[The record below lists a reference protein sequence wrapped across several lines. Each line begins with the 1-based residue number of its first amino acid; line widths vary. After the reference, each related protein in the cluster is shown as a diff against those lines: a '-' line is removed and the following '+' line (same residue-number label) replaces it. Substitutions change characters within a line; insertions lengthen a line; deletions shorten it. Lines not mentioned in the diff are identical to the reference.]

1 MLTEFLSDLED
12 LVDIRVFPVHILDI
26 LIFLYIFFILFLHI
40 YIYIYVYIYIY
51 ASRKTKNIIFY
62 DIILVLYNS
71 EGDYFSF
78 FFIHPGGP
86 LW

>member
-26 LIFLYIFFILFLHI
+26 LVYLLYSFF
-40 YIYIYVYIYIY
+40 YIYIYIYIY